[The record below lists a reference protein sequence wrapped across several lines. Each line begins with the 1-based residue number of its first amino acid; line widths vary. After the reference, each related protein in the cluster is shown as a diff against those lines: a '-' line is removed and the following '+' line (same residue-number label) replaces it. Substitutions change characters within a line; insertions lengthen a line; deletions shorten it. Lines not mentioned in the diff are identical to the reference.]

1 MADVSYRFHYRPA
14 TATSKSALARGVEN
28 ESGDL
33 ISFLAVAHCHGLDI
47 AAITW
52 DLTLGGLGKGGTAK
66 IDQSNLSLRWSL
78 AFKRPLTASQPR
90 ELSEEYRVLMS
101 EILVLCNAAM
111 RNHPN
116 IVTLEGVCWDIHPQT
131 SEIWPV
137 LIFEK
142 AQEGDLA
149 TFMASDVGQAL
160 TFSQRLQLCQ
170 DVAVALMNMHRYG
183 NSSHLQTPLKM
194 RCSRNLDQLSFT
206 EM

>member
-14 TATSKSALARGVEN
+14 TTASKPTIPRGVEN

-52 DLTLGGLGKGGTAK
+52 DVPLGGLGKGATAR
-66 IDQSNLSLRWSL
+66 IDQSDLNLRWSL

-90 ELSEEYRVLMS
+90 ELSKEYRVLMS
-101 EILVLCNAAM
+101 EIMVLCNAAT

-116 IVTLEGVCWDIHPQT
+116 IVTLEGVCWDIRPQT
-131 SEIWPV
+131 DEIWPV
-137 LIFEK
+137 MIFEK
-142 AQEGDLA
+142 AQEGDLE

-160 TFSQRLQLCQ
+160 TFPQRLQICQ
-170 DVAVALMNMHRYG
+170 DVAVALMNLHRYG
-183 NSSHLQTPLKM
+183 NNPRL
-194 RCSRNLDQLSFT
+194 
-206 EM
+206 